1 MKKSV
6 LATLIISSLGLTA
19 CGGGSGSH
27 NDSTGSNPSPTEITT
42 AGVVNKGIVKSGQ
55 VAVCEATVANTSQ
68 QRCVSPLLTTTTNEK
83 GQFSLTGLPA
93 NKALLVVVTKG
104 TGTQMKC
111 DYVGCQD
118 ANGNPIEFGEWMTV
132 PDDFKLLAVIASS
145 GEIKT
150 ANVNSLTNLAAK
162 KAIELT
168 GSLDLTTDIV
178 NNSNAIIGKALGLT
192 KPITEMG
199 SVDITDA
206 NAIAGSDNEDLRAA
220 ILSASIEQSRKSGS
234 VNIDALIDYDANGK
248 LAVNK
253 QVVSQI
259 QADTTQ
265 VVSQAKAHSNHQGN
279 TGSKLDNADQD
290 ISAIN
295 PDNIEIGI
303 DIDKPVAN
311 AVVQAKDFIK
321 QIRTVYTAASEGGDL
336 NTGLTNFADELD
348 DISSIAQEDTHV
360 LLDNVSQAAI
370 AIFEAMPSSDPWIQ
384 DKFTASNGITV
395 TRSYGYFIVS
405 EDSEEG
411 RIYMKASGTYSFDVN
426 DEEASDSDCHNPNK
440 YNYYCYTYGNELS
453 FVNIYV
459 DELKAQKGEASLNS
473 EESNIYFYGSDNW
486 EKRSSASHNFVEYS
500 YFGSSDRDYF
510 ESKISQLDSVE
521 LNLTNVRLV
530 LNENDLNRKQFEGAI
545 SFELNEYRNEKRDS
559 GNHSVN
565 LDEFGSDRNGSTIK
579 ENQLTAKNLALTF
592 KGELQTG
599 NDKVSALLDIRLN
612 NPNNYIHSNFSY
624 SEYYEADCQ
633 SHQGIYWYCL
643 EDYKLYGDYESEETS
658 YDFIQAN
665 VKLELGANITNSN
678 GKQVASKIS
687 VDISRNDYNLIE
699 VDAGVTY
706 NGKDTYLSTS
716 YKPYSDTNTPYVSLR
731 DGKGL
736 VATLTEKGED
746 DIGGT
751 IYVNGKPTGTIGTTN
766 NNLLLIRYT
775 DGSFESM

>member
-19 CGGGSGSH
+19 CGGGSGSN
-27 NDSTGSNPSPTEITT
+27 NDSTDSNTSPTEVTT
-42 AGVVNKGIVKSGQ
+42 AGVVNKGIVKSGL

-68 QRCVSPLLTTTTNEK
+68 ERCVSPLLTTTTNEK

-104 TGTQMKC
+104 NGTQMKC

-132 PDDFKLLAVIASS
+132 PNDFKLLAVIASS

-234 VNIDALIDYDANGK
+234 VNIDDLIDYDANGK

-253 QVVSQI
+253 NIVSQI

-265 VVSQAKAHSNHQGN
+265 VVSQAKAHSKNQGN
-279 TGSKLDNADQD
+279 AGSKLDNADQD
-290 ISAIN
+290 VSAID

-321 QIRTVYTAASEGGDL
+321 QIRTVYTAASDAGDL
-336 NTGLTNFADELD
+336 NTGLTNFADELS
-348 DISSIAQEDTHV
+348 DISSIAQEDTEM
-360 LLDNVSQAAI
+360 LLENVNGAII
-370 AIFEAMPSSDPWIQ
+370 AISEAMKPDANFEGNMLLTNNNYYVYKDGDQ
-384 DKFTASNGITV
+384 YTVQQNGVSLVATGSYDHSTKTV
-395 TRSYGYFIVS
+395 TETDQNCNYS
-405 EDSEEG
+405 EFCTKTTTEEI
-411 RIYMKASGTYSFDVN
+411 RTNITL
-426 DEEASDSDCHNPNK
+426 
-440 YNYYCYTYGNELS
+440 NELS
-453 FVNIYV
+453 ANYNDAWLNTSQSHVVLSANITRKETGNYSSTPTNEGNIYV
-459 DELKAQKGEASLNS
+459 DESSTSEVSQVNTLKLQLSEATLTYFSYQENFS
-473 EESNIYFYGSDNW
+473 YPNTFSGNITLIADDI
-486 EKRSSASHNFVEYS
+486 SSADFNS
-500 YFGSSDRDYF
+500 YTYNENWNGSGADWSN
-510 ESKISQLDSVE
+510 ESKDSSIIE
-521 LNLTNVRLV
+521 
-530 LNENDLNRKQFEGAI
+530 
-545 SFELNEYRNEKRDS
+545 
-559 GNHSVN
+559 
-565 LDEFGSDRNGSTIK
+565 
-579 ENQLTAKNLALTF
+579 AKSLTF
-592 KGELQTG
+592 KIDGVIASNGQA
-599 NDKVSALLDIRLN
+599 VSALMDIRLN
-612 NPNNYIHSNFSY
+612 NIGGYVHLRDITHTVS
-624 SEYYEADCQ
+624 
-633 SHQGIYWYCL
+633 GRYCSWWS
-643 EDYKLYGDYESEETS
+643 DWDNRCYTRSEEIITEES
-658 YDFIQAN
+658 FETKDSFIRAN
-665 VKLELGANITNSN
+665 VKMALGANILNANNTP
-678 GKQVASKIS
+678 VATGLSL
-687 VDISRNDYNLIE
+687 DISRNDYNLIE

-751 IYVNGKPTGTIGTTN
+751 IYVNGKSTGTIGTTN

>member
-19 CGGGSGSH
+19 CGGGSGSN
-27 NDSTGSNPSPTEITT
+27 NDSTDSNTSPTEVTT
-42 AGVVNKGIVKSGQ
+42 AGVVNKGIVKSGL

-68 QRCVSPLLTTTTNEK
+68 ERCVSPLLTTTTNEK

-104 TGTQMKC
+104 NGTQMKC

-132 PDDFKLLAVIASS
+132 PNDFKLLAVIASS

-234 VNIDALIDYDANGK
+234 VNIDDLIDYDANGK

-253 QVVSQI
+253 NVVSQI

-265 VVSQAKAHSNHQGN
+265 VVSQAKAHSKNQGN
-279 TGSKLDNADQD
+279 AGSKLDNADQD
-290 ISAIN
+290 VSAID

-321 QIRTVYTAASEGGDL
+321 QIRTVYTAASDGGDL
-336 NTGLTNFADELD
+336 NTGLTNFADELS
-348 DISSIAQEDTHV
+348 DISSIAQEDTEM
-360 LLDNVSQAAI
+360 LLENVNGAII
-370 AIFEAMPSSDPWIQ
+370 AISEAMKPDANFEGNMLLTNNNYYVYKDGDQ
-384 DKFTASNGITV
+384 YTVQQNGVSLVATGSYDHSTKTV
-395 TRSYGYFIVS
+395 TETDQNCSYSDYCTKTS
-405 EDSEEG
+405 TEEVHTN
-411 RIYMKASGTYSFDVN
+411 ITL
-426 DEEASDSDCHNPNK
+426 
-440 YNYYCYTYGNELS
+440 NELAAYY
-453 FVNIYV
+453 N
-459 DELKAQKGEASLNS
+459 DALLHAS
-473 EESNIYFYGSDNW
+473 ESHVVLSAKITKE
-486 EKRSSASHNFVEYS
+486 EKRNYSNPSTEIHESEWSTSKTSQVNTLKLQLSEATLAYFSYQENTPFQNTFTGNIILIADGLSSADFNGYEYS
-500 YFGSSDRDYF
+500 GYWDGTGTDWS
-510 ESKISQLDSVE
+510 
-521 LNLTNVRLV
+521 
-530 LNENDLNRKQFEGAI
+530 NENK
-545 SFELNEYRNEKRDS
+545 DS
-559 GNHSVN
+559 SII
-565 LDEFGSDRNGSTIK
+565 E
-579 ENQLTAKNLALTF
+579 AKSLTF
-592 KGELQTG
+592 KIDGVIASDDQA
-599 NDKVSALLDIRLN
+599 VSALMDIRLN
-612 NPNNYIHSNFSY
+612 NIGGYVHLKDITHIAS
-624 SEYYEADCQ
+624 
-633 SHQGIYWYCL
+633 GRYC
-643 EDYKLYGDYESEETS
+643 DWWSDWDSSCNTVSEEAITEES
-658 YDFIQAN
+658 VETKDSFIRAN
-665 VKLELGANITNSN
+665 VKMALGANILNANNTP
-678 GKQVASKIS
+678 VATGLSL
-687 VDISRNDYNLIE
+687 DISRNDYNLIE